1 MTTNSWDDWVPQ
13 DRVRKFTDEN
23 KELAAQLHTQMRNL
37 QRQSKG
43 VGKNP
48 KGTRAN
54 GSEMGSGRGSEE
66 RNPSVAAQGS
76 RQRRNR
82 DYDLEPVSSAFSLDF
97 CYIFSIQTLVIVC
110 WEGSTDCPAQLLRF
124 WSAFL
129 FCISDRTSLLKTPKP
144 STLPIHLFG

>member
-37 QRQSKG
+37 QRQSKST
-43 VGKNP
+43 GKNL

-76 RQRRNR
+76 RQRRTR
-82 DYDLEPVSSAFSLDF
+82 DYDLEPVSS
-97 CYIFSIQTLVIVC
+97 IFPLV
-110 WEGSTDCPAQLLRF
+110 LRY
-124 WSAFL
+124 AFL
-129 FCISDRTSLLKTPKP
+129 RSLTWIIIWL
-144 STLPIHLFG
+144 